1 MQRGCPKAFNSTV
14 HKNGV
19 SNTGN
24 VNTGNVNTGNVEET
38 GTATNGTEG
47 RGMSNSTAAWS
58 RKRVLMVSAA
68 VAAVAGSV
76 AAGTALAAGPTLPPI
91 TAQQLLVHAMNSNV
105 QTFSGTVESSVDL
118 GVPSQLLNALP
129 SAAASAAGAAGAPS
143 AQQSAQSGQSKMAQQ
158 ELLAL
163 LSGTSTAQVAK
174 DGSAKQSFTA
184 TNSGRTVEVVHNGSD
199 AWAYDSQGNQV
210 THWTGVG
217 QGEQSP
223 SATPQAATPQDA
235 AKLLGQ
241 ITPYSNVT
249 VSGSSEVAGHQVY
262 TLQITPK
269 GTGSTIGLVDISV
282 DAKTYLPLEVKVL
295 PADGSDAIA
304 DIRFASISYAAP
316 AASTFQFSTPA
327 GAKVT
332 TKNAQTA
339 KNGEAG
345 KQHTKPGH
353 GMPTAPAQ
361 HNQKPGANGETVL
374 GSGWQ
379 TVWKINPQQ
388 AANKNGKSGQ
398 GALSALGALKEVGK
412 PVNGGTLFSTKV
424 VNVLV
429 TPNGTVYAGAVTP
442 SYLENLAGQ

>member
-1 MQRGCPKAFNSTV
+1 
-14 HKNGV
+14 
-19 SNTGN
+19 
-24 VNTGNVNTGNVEET
+24 
-38 GTATNGTEG
+38 
-47 RGMSNSTAAWS
+47 MSNSTAAWS
-58 RKRVLMVSAA
+58 RKRVLTVSAA

-129 SAAASAAGAAGAPS
+129 SAAASAAGAAGVPS
-143 AQQSAQSGQSKMAQQ
+143 GQQSGGSGQSSEFGQGKVAQQ
-158 ELLAL
+158 ELLSL

-174 DGSAKQSFTA
+174 DGDTKQSFTA
-184 TNSGRTVEVVHNGSD
+184 SNSGRTVEVVRNGSD

-217 QGEQSP
+217 QGEKSQAPDAS
-223 SATPQAATPQDA
+223 SSAATPQDA
-235 AKLLGQ
+235 TKLLDQ

-249 VSGSSEVAGHQVY
+249 VSGSSEVAGRQVY

-304 DIRFASISYAAP
+304 DIRFANISYGTP
-316 AASTFQFSTPA
+316 AASAFQFSTPA

-339 KNGEAG
+339 DHGQAG
-345 KQHTKPGH
+345 TMH
-353 GMPTAPAQ
+353 GKADHGVPTAPTQ
-361 HNQKPGANGETVL
+361 QSQKPGANGETVL

-424 VNVLV
+424 VNVLL